1 MQANNRTFLKKQ
13 KRHRA
18 KAEGREVDWSET
30 RCKGCGKTG
39 HLLLACWQSNG
50 ETEHR
55 DRNKEDKPF
64 HLSTKG
70 KQWIADQAHGPFCNP
85 FWHLDGT
92 VRVTPKPM
100 ATAQESK
107 FTNLLTSV
115 IDRININ
122 KPIHSDYLPVYI
134 TLPQDQTMAE
144 EETEEVEEAEA
155 EEVEEVHS
163 AGVKM
168 DEAEELVQALLD

>member
-1 MQANNRTFLKKQ
+1 MTGGKRLSAERGSFGTKTEFNDNDLQANNRAFLKKQ

-18 KAEGREVDWSET
+18 TAEGREVDWSET

-70 KQWIADQAHGPFCNP
+70 K
-85 FWHLDGT
+85 
-92 VRVTPKPM
+92 
-100 ATAQESK
+100 
-107 FTNLLTSV
+107 
-115 IDRININ
+115 
-122 KPIHSDYLPVYI
+122 
-134 TLPQDQTMAE
+134 
-144 EETEEVEEAEA
+144 
-155 EEVEEVHS
+155 
-163 AGVKM
+163 
-168 DEAEELVQALLD
+168 